1 MNSAEHSDLMFRR
14 FLERITDYALF
25 LLDKEGR
32 VGSWNEGAL
41 AIIGYNREE
50 IIGQPAAIFYTAEA
64 QAEGLPVRALAES
77 RASGRFDIE
86 EWQVR
91 KGGERFWAAITLT
104 TIHDDDGLITG
115 FGVMIRDLTGRL
127 EAEAQKAGVMA
138 LLEKTAGTD
147 FLTGAANRR
156 SLDAALIAGIATAK
170 RHGRPFS
177 IAMADIDHFKTF
189 NDSHG
194 HQAGDR
200 YLKAAVSAWKSVLR
214 AGCLLAR
221 YGGEEFT
228 ILLPDTGLGHA
239 MEAMNRLR
247 LASPAPNTCS
257 IGVVQWD
264 GIETAESLLHRAD
277 QGLYAAKRAG
287 RNRVEAG
294 PGRHDAG
301 SRRLEGGSYDS
312 RDLAIPRHIG

>member
-14 FLERITDYALF
+14 FLERISDYALF
-25 LLDKEGR
+25 LLDKDGR
-32 VGSWNEGAL
+32 VGSWNEGAR
-41 AIIGYNREE
+41 AIIGYDRDE
-50 IIGQPAAIFYTAEA
+50 IVGQPVSIFFTAEA
-64 QAEGLPVRALAES
+64 QAGGLPVRALAES
-77 RASGRFDIE
+77 RLSGRFDVE
-86 EWQVR
+86 DWQVR
-91 KGGERFWAAITLT
+91 KDGERFWAAITMT
-104 TIHDDDGLITG
+104 AIHDDDGAITG
-115 FGVMIRDLTGRL
+115 FGAMIRDLTGRL

-156 SLDAALIAGIATAK
+156 SLDAALIASIATAK
-170 RHGRPFS
+170 RHARPLS
-177 IAMADIDHFKTF
+177 IAMADIDHFKAF
-189 NDSHG
+189 NDGHG

-200 YLKAAVSAWKSVLR
+200 YLKAAITAWKSVLR

-228 ILLPDTGLGHA
+228 VLLPDTALGHA

-247 LASPAPNTCS
+247 LATPAPNTCS
-257 IGVVQWD
+257 IGVAQWD
-264 GIETAESLLHRAD
+264 GIETAEALLHRAD

-294 PGRHDAG
+294 PGQRAAL
-301 SRRLEGGSYDS
+301 SFLPETGGGDL
-312 RDLAIPRHIG
+312 RDIAIPRNIR